1 MNGTL
6 TMEERISKQQLQ
18 KMYGVNRK
26 TINDWVENYNLPM
39 IQISPYKRYVRK
51 SDLLEWEQTNMIG

>member
-18 KMYGVNRK
+18 KIYGVNRK
-26 TINDWVENYNLPM
+26 TIEDWVHNYNFYHILCSFF
-39 IQISPYKRYVRK
+39 QHHEK
-51 SDLLEWEQTNMIG
+51 